1 MNNYIN
7 AEDILKQI
15 RELPL
20 QEQARLKDMLDSE
33 KEDKKGLETNNPL
46 YYNTQGDKGN
56 TIFMVLNSIYDIT
69 FIKHWK
75 MSFELAYYLRN
86 THYSYYKDVHTKN
99 VETRLGITYAF

>member
-33 KEDKKGLETNNPL
+33 KEDKKGLETYL
-46 YYNTQGDKGN
+46 
-56 TIFMVLNSIYDIT
+56 L
-69 FIKHWK
+69 KHR
-75 MSFELAYYLRN
+75 FAN
-86 THYSYYKDVHTKN
+86 
-99 VETRLGITYAF
+99 G